1 MSKKDMNKDAGE
13 VFQSVLESVKQK
25 REEVEDGGVG
35 KLLGSMVN
43 RKKDKKVKRKFKQIE
58 KGVLLLIGAIGIG
71 YASNALLITRVDE
84 QLSQT
89 QDTYRQSQS
98 ERIEVQALIDNQ
110 EATEEHIQEM
120 QRQLEEVGNKYPNY
134 RTENEILIVL
144 NDLFAPSGVSVSSI
158 AVTPS
163 SQVQK
168 AEISAMI
175 SQKGLTEYVE
185 NAQYFNTG
193 AAPAEQL
200 TADMNTGE
208 GAEAAAR
215 ETKFDVTEV
224 TFSADEI
231 SQDQALRLSQTL
243 YSSSRILI
251 PKNLSI
257 IGSSGEENVYS
268 LQGTLMFYSYRI
280 SEDTESLV

>member
-1 MSKKDMNKDAGE
+1 MSKKDMNKDVGE
-13 VFQSVLESVKQK
+13 VFQSVVESVKQK
-25 REEVEDGGVG
+25 RKEAGDGGVG

-58 KGVLLLIGAIGIG
+58 KGILLLIGAVVAG
-71 YASNALLITRVDE
+71 YASNVLIITKVDE
-84 QLSQT
+84 QMNQT
-89 QDTYRQSQS
+89 QDIYRQSQS
-98 ERIEVQALIDNQ
+98 ERTEVQALLDNQ

-120 QRQLEEVGNKYPNY
+120 QQQLEEVGNKYPNY

-163 SQVQK
+163 VQVQK
-168 AEISAMI
+168 AEISALI
-175 SQKGLTEYVE
+175 SQKGLAEYVE
-185 NAQYFNTG
+185 NAEYFNTG
-193 AAPAEQL
+193 AAAEQP
-200 TADMNTGE
+200 ASGSAAEE
-208 GAEAAAR
+208 GTEAAAR

-224 TFSADEI
+224 TFSVNQITRE
-231 SQDQALRLSQTL
+231 QALGLAQML
-243 YSSSRILI
+243 YSSPRILI

-257 IGSSGEENVYS
+257 IGSGGEDNVYS

>member
-58 KGVLLLIGAIGIG
+58 KGVLLFIGAIGIG

-200 TADMNTGE
+200 TADMNTEE

>member
-200 TADMNTGE
+200 TADMNTEE

-268 LQGTLMFYSYRI
+268 LQGTLMLYSYRI

>member
-1 MSKKDMNKDAGE
+1 MSKKDMNKDVGE
-13 VFQSVLESVKQK
+13 VFQSVVESVKQK
-25 REEVEDGGVG
+25 REEAGDGGVG

-71 YASNALLITRVDE
+71 YASNALLITKVDE

-89 QDTYRQSQS
+89 RDTYRQSQS
-98 ERIEVQALIDNQ
+98 ERSEVQALFDNQ
-110 EATEEHIQEM
+110 EATKEHIQEM
-120 QRQLEEVGNKYPNY
+120 QQQLEAVGNRYPNY

-144 NDLFAPSGVSVSSI
+144 NDLFAPSGVSVSSV

-163 SQVQK
+163 AQVQK
-168 AEISAMI
+168 AEISALI

-185 NAQYFNTG
+185 NAEYFNTG
-193 AAPAEQL
+193 AATAEQSESGAA
-200 TADMNTGE
+200 TEE
-208 GAEAAAR
+208 GAEATAR

-224 TFSADEI
+224 TFSVDQI
-231 SQDQALRLSQTL
+231 SREQALGLAQRL

>member
-200 TADMNTGE
+200 TADMNTEE
-208 GAEAAAR
+208 GAEAGAR

-224 TFSADEI
+224 TFRADEI

>member
-1 MSKKDMNKDAGE
+1 MSKKDMNKDVGE
-13 VFQSVLESVKQK
+13 VFQSVVESVKQK
-25 REEVEDGGVG
+25 REEVEDGGVR

-98 ERIEVQALIDNQ
+98 EWTEVQALIDNQ
-110 EATEEHIQEM
+110 EATKEHIQEM
-120 QRQLEEVGNKYPNY
+120 QQQLEEVGNKYPNY

-158 AVTPS
+158 SVTPS
-163 SQVQK
+163 AQVQK
-168 AEISAMI
+168 AEISALI

-185 NAQYFNTG
+185 NAQYFNSG
-193 AAPAEQL
+193 AVTEEQPA
-200 TADMNTGE
+200 ADTTTEE
-208 GAEAAAR
+208 GTEVGAR

-224 TFSADEI
+224 TFSVDEI
-231 SQDQALRLSQTL
+231 SKDQALRLSQTL

>member
-25 REEVEDGGVG
+25 GEEVEDGGVG

-200 TADMNTGE
+200 TADMNTEE

>member
-1 MSKKDMNKDAGE
+1 MSKKDMNKDVGE
-13 VFQSVLESVKQK
+13 VFQSVVESVKQK
-25 REEVEDGGVG
+25 REEAGDGGVG

-58 KGVLLLIGAIGIG
+58 KGVLLLVGAIGIG
-71 YASNALLITRVDE
+71 YVSNALLITKVDE

-98 ERIEVQALIDNQ
+98 ERTEVQALVDNQ
-110 EATEEHIQEM
+110 EATKEHIQEM
-120 QRQLEEVGNKYPNY
+120 QQQLTEVGNKYPNY

-144 NDLFAPSGVSVSSI
+144 NDLFAPSGVGVSSI

-163 SQVQK
+163 AQVQK
-168 AEISAMI
+168 AEISALI
-175 SQKGLTEYVE
+175 SQKGLAEYVE

-193 AAPAEQL
+193 AATEEQPAAGTTTE
-200 TADMNTGE
+200 E

-224 TFSADEI
+224 TFSVDQI
-231 SQDQALRLSQTL
+231 SREQALGLAQRLH
-243 YSSSRILI
+243 SSSRILI

-257 IGSSGEENVYS
+257 VGGNGAENVYS